1 MTISARFLCIGD
13 IDVDLLIG
21 VDRLPTRDGK
31 VNGEHLRRVPGGM
44 AANVSVALARFGAAV
59 RILGRVGED
68 DEGVFA
74 LHELGRAGV
83 ETEFIAQ
90 LRGVRTFSCL
100 GLITPD
106 GEKSLIKLMT
116 PAYRPIAAELTPQV
130 CAGVTHMHLTSA
142 GDPALCQRVVERE
155 RTGGATTS
163 LDVEHA
169 ECPDDSDAL
178 GAATSL
184 DVERADCPDDPGALD
199 AAIAGFDIL
208 FCNAEARA
216 FLDQRLERPLA
227 TVTPTIVTTLGEDG
241 ARIETDGRSVEARGF
256 AADVVDTTG
265 AGDCFAAAF
274 LHARLVQRLD
284 WPETLGFANR
294 AAALSTQG
302 FGAQSALPTL
312 EEVAAALAV

>member
-68 DEGVFA
+68 DEGIFA

-83 ETEFIAQ
+83 ETGFIAR

-142 GDPALCQRVVERE
+142 GDPALCQRLVERA
-155 RTGGATTS
+155 RTDGAT
-163 LDVEHA
+163 
-169 ECPDDSDAL
+169 
-178 GAATSL
+178 TSL
-184 DVERADCPDDPGALD
+184 DVERADCSDDPGALD

-208 FCNAEARA
+208 FCNVEARA

-227 TVTPTIVTTLGEDG
+227 TVAPTIVTTLGEDG

-312 EEVAAALAV
+312 DEVAAALAV